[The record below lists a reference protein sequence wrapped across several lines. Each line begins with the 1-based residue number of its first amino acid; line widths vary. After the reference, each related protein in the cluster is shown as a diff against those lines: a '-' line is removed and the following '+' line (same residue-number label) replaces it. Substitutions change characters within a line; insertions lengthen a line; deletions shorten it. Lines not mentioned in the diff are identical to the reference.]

1 MAAGFS
7 GGPLG
12 TVGSEVGVSVGF
24 REESAGVSV
33 AMEGVL
39 DAGVAGVSEEQE
51 SNENTARTVIA
62 ATMVRLFR

>member
-7 GGPLG
+7 GGVLRVEG
-12 TVGSEVGVSVGF
+12 SAVGFSVGS

-62 ATMVRLFR
+62 ATMV